1 MSAAAPRHTLILGGA
16 RSGKSRHAEALGRAH
31 GGSLIY
37 VATGEP
43 RDAEMAERIARHRA
57 ARGRAWTT
65 IEEPVALADV
75 LAREARPERFV
86 LVDCIT
92 LWISNLI
99 ALGRPVSEEIDGLCR
114 VIAAASGDVCLVSN
128 EVGLGIVP
136 DNPLARQFRDE
147 AGLAHQRLSAVC
159 QEVVFMVAG
168 LPITVKKT

>member
-1 MSAAAPRHTLILGGA
+1 MNAPRPRHTLILGGA

-31 GGSLIY
+31 GGPLILI
-37 VATGEP
+37 ATGEP

-57 ARGRAWTT
+57 ARDPAWTT
-65 IEEPVALADV
+65 IEEPVELAAV
-75 LAREARPERFV
+75 LGRAIRPERFV

-92 LWISNLI
+92 LWISNLM
-99 ALGRPVSEEIDGLCR
+99 AVGRPVSGEIDRLCR

-147 AGLAHQRLSAVC
+147 AGLAHQRLAAVC
-159 QEVVFMVAG
+159 QHVVFMVAG
-168 LPITVKKT
+168 LPIAVKET